1 MPYLITTGHFGE
13 RPQAMTDRFSRSPGQ
28 QHLRQRVGHSQPPST
43 PSGLGGSRTPPG
55 WAPCQLL
62 GRLEVQL
69 GVIQLGEG
77 FLRDAHEMTQGE
89 VRSVTSPHSGGT
101 Q

>member
-1 MPYLITTGHFGE
+1 
-13 RPQAMTDRFSRSPGQ
+13 MTDRFSRSPGQ
-28 QHLRQRVGHSQPPST
+28 QHLRQRVGHSRPPST

-89 VRSVTSPHSGGT
+89 VRSVTSPDSGGT